1 MVGVNGSDDDV
12 EEPRSGQEL
21 VQARPGPFVGLSDR
35 LPGCLSDAAILL
47 FFLREYS
54 RLWKVDQF
62 KKSSDLSIGGA
73 QRCFY
78 IFDSIIDPTKP
89 ILLLSFQLL

>member
-12 EEPRSGQEL
+12 KEPRSGQEL

-47 FFLREYS
+47 FFPREYS
-54 RLWKVDQF
+54 RRVLGCGRF
-62 KKSSDLSIGGA
+62 TNSKSL
-73 QRCFY
+73 Q
-78 IFDSIIDPTKP
+78 T
-89 ILLLSFQLL
+89 